1 MGHAFS
7 AALARR
13 PGSARVL
20 AGAQHD
26 PPPAGRS
33 ARRLAVLFAT
43 QLRGWAAAW
52 LAALSLCLVSAFAQ
66 DVPVPPQPAPVTDLT
81 GTLSAGEVAQLEQ
94 KVAAFEA
101 RKGSQ
106 IAVLIVPTTRP
117 ESIEQYSIRVVEAW
131 KLGRK
136 GVDDGAL
143 LLVAKDDRELRIE
156 VGYGLEG
163 ALSDLVSNRI
173 VEDIIVPRF
182 RQGDFAGGV
191 DAGVDA
197 MIKVVD
203 GEPLPE
209 PAPRG
214 RTWVRGV
221 GGNLE
226 TVLIVGFI
234 LVFVVGGVLRA
245 MFGRMPA
252 AALVAGATGLI
263 AWIIVASVVAAAIV
277 AVIAF
282 LLSLVIAAP
291 RMGRGGWRPGGFG
304 GGGFGGGGG
313 WGGSGG
319 GWSGGG
325 GGFGGG
331 GASGRW

>member
-1 MGHAFS
+1 MSAGCSPWHTGNPTMSARFARFARAAAAVAPLLCLV
-7 AALARR
+7 AALA
-13 PGSARVL
+13 
-20 AGAQHD
+20 QD
-26 PPPAGRS
+26 
-33 ARRLAVLFAT
+33 FA
-43 QLRGWAAAW
+43 A
-52 LAALSLCLVSAFAQ
+52 
-66 DVPVPPQPAPVTDLT
+66 VPPLRARVTDLT
-81 GTLSAGEVAQLEQ
+81 GTLSAEQAAQLER
-94 KVAAFEA
+94 KLADFEA

-117 ESIEQYSIRVVEAW
+117 EAIEQYSIRVVEAW

-182 RQGDFAGGV
+182 RQGDFDGGIQ
-191 DAGVDA
+191 AGVEA

-203 GEPLPE
+203 GEPLPA

-214 RTWVRGV
+214 PTWVRGV
-221 GGNLE
+221 GGHLD
-226 TVLIVGFI
+226 TLLMVGFV
-234 LVFVVGGVLRA
+234 LVFVVGAVLRA
-245 MFGRMPA
+245 VFGRLPA
-252 AALVAGATGLI
+252 AAVVGGAAGFIAWVLVASAVAAAVVAVFVFIFSLVAGT
-263 AWIIVASVVAAAIV
+263 
-277 AVIAF
+277 
-282 LLSLVIAAP
+282 AP
-291 RMGRGGWRPGGFG
+291 MGRRGWGSGGVG
-304 GGGFGGGGG
+304 GGGWSGGGGG
-313 WGGSGG
+313 SS

>member
-1 MGHAFS
+1 MDHAFAS
-7 AALARR
+7 PLASRPGAAHGMDGARR
-13 PGSARVL
+13 
-20 AGAQHD
+20 D
-26 PPPAGRS
+26 PSPAGCIVRPV
-33 ARRLAVLFAT
+33 ARFV
-43 QLRGWAAAW
+43 AW
-52 LAALSLCLVSAFAQ
+52 LALLLWLAPAFAQ
-66 DVPVPPQPAPVTDLT
+66 DVPVPPLRARVTDLT
-81 GTLSAGEVAQLEQ
+81 ATLSAEQAAQLER
-94 KVAAFEA
+94 KLAEFEA

-117 ESIEQYSIRVVEAW
+117 EAIEQYSIRVAEAW

-182 RQGDFAGGV
+182 RQGDFYGGIQ
-191 DAGVDA
+191 AGVEA

-226 TVLIVGFI
+226 MVLIVGFV
-234 LVFVVGGVLRA
+234 LVFVIGGVLRA
-245 MFGRMPA
+245 IFGRLPS
-252 AALVAGATGLI
+252 AALIAGATGII
-263 AWIIVASVVAAAIV
+263 AWIIVSSLVAAAIV
-277 AVIAF
+277 GVIAF
-282 LLSLVIAAP
+282 LLSLVAGTP

-304 GGGFGGGGG
+304 GGGWSGGGGGGGG
-313 WGGSGG
+313 WG
-319 GWSGGG
+319 GGG